1 MLNYKE
7 NFIGRN
13 IKSDV
18 LSGFV
23 VAVALIPEAI
33 GFSFIAGVSPTVGLY
48 TAFILGLIT
57 ALIGGK
63 PGMISGATGA
73 VAVVLVSLGIQ
84 VKASLSAEMLNSLTQ
99 SGELSSY
106 ILQYILLCAI
116 MAGVIQVIIGI
127 LRLGKL
133 IRLVPQPAMYGFVN
147 GLAIVIALAQI
158 PLFRGEGITM
168 YVLVGVTMLIV
179 YFLPKFTDKVPSG
192 LVAIIVI
199 TAVVVFFKL
208 QTKNVGDLA
217 DISGAFPSFAL
228 PNIHLTMQSFFIVLP
243 YAVIV
248 ALVGLIESLLTLSV
262 LDDMDNK
269 RGNGNQ
275 ECIAQGTGNIVC
287 GFFGGMAGCTMI
299 GQSIINFTNG
309 GRGRLSSLTAAL
321 LLISFVVALSGYIS
335 YIPVAVLAGIMFMVC
350 INTFEWESVNRIRYM
365 PNSDKVVLVAV
376 TVITVFS
383 DLAIA
388 VISGVIISALVFAWK
403 SSQVHSRTHREDQN
417 TKVYEFFGPL
427 FFGSTSS
434 FKSLFDVNYDP
445 ENVILDFANSRVM
458 DISGAEAIDDIT
470 KKYLDLGKKVTLK
483 HLSED
488 CRKILKS
495 AGPYC
500 VFEEIDPTYKL
511 ARDV

>member
-23 VAVALIPEAI
+23 VAVALIPKAI

-84 VKASLSAEMLNSLTQ
+84 VKASLSPEMLHSLTA

-127 LRLGKL
+127 LHLGKL

-158 PLFRGEGITM
+158 PLFRDEGIAM
-168 YVLVGVTMLIV
+168 YILVGVTMLIV

-217 DISGAFPSFAL
+217 DISGAFPSFVL

-262 LDDMDNK
+262 LDEMDNK

-403 SSQVHSRTHREDQN
+403 SSQVHSRTHREDDN

-500 VFEEIDPTYKL
+500 VFEEIDPTYKV

>member
-7 NFIGRN
+7 SFIGRN

-33 GFSFIAGVSPTVGLY
+33 DFSFIAGVSPTVGLY
-48 TAFILGLIT
+48 TAFILGLVT

-84 VKASLSAEMLNSLTQ
+84 VKASLSPEMLNSLTQ

-158 PLFRGEGITM
+158 PLFKGEGIAM

-208 QTKNVGDLA
+208 QTKKCRRFSRYLRS
-217 DISGAFPSFAL
+217 ISKF
-228 PNIHLTMQSFFIVLP
+228 
-243 YAVIV
+243 
-248 ALVGLIESLLTLSV
+248 
-262 LDDMDNK
+262 
-269 RGNGNQ
+269 
-275 ECIAQGTGNIVC
+275 CIA
-287 GFFGGMAGCTMI
+287 
-299 GQSIINFTNG
+299 
-309 GRGRLSSLTAAL
+309 
-321 LLISFVVALSGYIS
+321 
-335 YIPVAVLAGIMFMVC
+335 
-350 INTFEWESVNRIRYM
+350 
-365 PNSDKVVLVAV
+365 
-376 TVITVFS
+376 
-383 DLAIA
+383 
-388 VISGVIISALVFAWK
+388 
-403 SSQVHSRTHREDQN
+403 
-417 TKVYEFFGPL
+417 
-427 FFGSTSS
+427 
-434 FKSLFDVNYDP
+434 
-445 ENVILDFANSRVM
+445 
-458 DISGAEAIDDIT
+458 
-470 KKYLDLGKKVTLK
+470 
-483 HLSED
+483 
-488 CRKILKS
+488 
-495 AGPYC
+495 
-500 VFEEIDPTYKL
+500 
-511 ARDV
+511 

>member
-7 NFIGRN
+7 SFIGRN

-23 VAVALIPEAI
+23 VAVAIIPEAI
-33 GFSFIAGVSPTVGLY
+33 DFSFIAGVSPTVGLY
-48 TAFILGLIT
+48 TAFILGLVT

-84 VKASLSAEMLNSLTQ
+84 VKASLSPEMLNSLTQ

-158 PLFRGEGITM
+158 PLFKGEGIAM

-208 QTKNVGDLA
+208 QTK
-217 DISGAFPSFAL
+217 
-228 PNIHLTMQSFFIVLP
+228 M
-243 YAVIV
+243 
-248 ALVGLIESLLTLSV
+248 
-262 LDDMDNK
+262 
-269 RGNGNQ
+269 
-275 ECIAQGTGNIVC
+275 
-287 GFFGGMAGCTMI
+287 
-299 GQSIINFTNG
+299 
-309 GRGRLSSLTAAL
+309 
-321 LLISFVVALSGYIS
+321 
-335 YIPVAVLAGIMFMVC
+335 
-350 INTFEWESVNRIRYM
+350 
-365 PNSDKVVLVAV
+365 
-376 TVITVFS
+376 
-383 DLAIA
+383 
-388 VISGVIISALVFAWK
+388 
-403 SSQVHSRTHREDQN
+403 
-417 TKVYEFFGPL
+417 
-427 FFGSTSS
+427 
-434 FKSLFDVNYDP
+434 
-445 ENVILDFANSRVM
+445 
-458 DISGAEAIDDIT
+458 
-470 KKYLDLGKKVTLK
+470 
-483 HLSED
+483 SE
-488 CRKILKS
+488 I
-495 AGPYC
+495 
-500 VFEEIDPTYKL
+500 
-511 ARDV
+511 